1 MAKNIANKKKVYND
15 EVNLND
21 YDLTKGKKFDLEEF
35 MVESNLKRE
44 ILHMRIDPKLV
55 DWLKSSAEKEGMAY
69 QTYVHH
75 KLTQLM
81 NGKLTDPNADIIR
94 RIERLEKKLKIA

>member
-1 MAKNIANKKKVYND
+1 
-15 EVNLND
+15 
-21 YDLTKGKKFDLEEF
+21 
-35 MVESNLKRE
+35 
-44 ILHMRIDPKLV
+44 
-55 DWLKSSAEKEGMAY
+55 MAY